1 LLKPTIFFISIISII
16 NSFQVFPQVWIMTE
30 GGPVGS
36 TTVIVERVVKY
47 AFSYGE
53 MGYAATISWVLF
65 VLVFAVTAFQ
75 LWLQRRES
83 FDV

>member
-1 LLKPTIFFISIISII
+1 
-16 NSFQVFPQVWIMTE
+16 
-30 GGPVGS
+30 
-36 TTVIVERVVKY
+36 
-47 AFSYGE
+47 